1 MLDAI
6 ERDLSSGAPPS
17 AVRQHVEQRV
27 THWLQERS
35 DAADPPVFLA
45 LLTEAELLE
54 RLGTIHR
61 YRLLRPEQLQEMGI
75 RVGRELVLE
84 LDPGWKD
91 PHFPTIEH
99 PAVQEMWEE
108 LINEAQATVQLK
120 VHEEPP
126 NTLQKTRRPGDK
138 DPPFLRWI
146 AVHDDQPLIFVE
158 DPRAHIPKQGWLHP
172 VLPGDDALLKRKRI
186 FTTFAG
192 NHPALDSHL
201 ERPAPR
207 RPFQGND
214 VARDDLEEAI
224 LGSRGVFVVQGPP
237 GTGKTHLATEVV
249 IRYLAREP
257 AGRVLVCSKEHFA
270 LGHIRKKITSGLERA
285 EVPFRA
291 YRSVSLARMSRRGV
305 DLTDPWLGGNAA
317 RELGSRG
324 WREDARGWLPWQ
336 AATADDHDGR
346 LDSLARD
353 SATVFFCTTMD
364 ASMVEF
370 LGTESFDLVI
380 VEEAGKCYPSE
391 ILHAI
396 CLGRTALL
404 IGDHLQLPPYQER
417 RTKEAV
423 EAWTEVIRNTRDNRF
438 YETAQRRFGRVL
450 GDMLHLSRSR
460 PPLEDDEVG
469 WLRTF
474 MFLWE
479 RAPDRFRLQE
489 QFRME
494 EPLSDLVGSVFY
506 GEPFVHRKGELVQQ
520 GLIPANPLGSLL
532 PEALDLPLLWV
543 DTPHTSE
550 EPDAGEDQRKTG
562 VRDNQ
567 FELDL
572 IATYLRRLRPD
583 GDSDFVILTPY
594 RAQKKL
600 LSESD
605 AIQKACARL
614 TKRPAQEIV
623 RTTDEY
629 QGREAELTILSLV
642 RNNAQGARAWGF
654 MTELERLNVMFSRA
668 RFRQVV
674 VGCGAHIDR
683 HAAEAPWLA
692 DVWLA
697 YQRATDAGTARIIT
711 PRDLRRG

>member
-1 MLDAI
+1 M
-6 ERDLSSGAPPS
+6 
-17 AVRQHVEQRV
+17 
-27 THWLQERS
+27 
-35 DAADPPVFLA
+35 LA

-61 YRLLRPEQLQEMGI
+61 YRVLRRTEVEEMGL

-84 LDPGWKD
+84 VDPGWKD
-91 PHFPTIEH
+91 PHFPTVER
-99 PAVQEMWEE
+99 PAVQELWDE
-108 LINEAQATVQLK
+108 LVNESQATIQLK
-120 VHEEPP
+120 LHKDPP
-126 NTLQKTRRPGDK
+126 NTLRKTKTKRGED

-146 AVHDDQPLIFVE
+146 GVHDDQPLVFVQ
-158 DPRAHIPKQGWLHP
+158 DPREHFPKSGWFNP

-186 FTTFAG
+186 FTAFSG
-192 NHPALDSHL
+192 DHPALDSHL
-201 ERPAPR
+201 EQPAPR
-207 RPFQGND
+207 RPFEAND
-214 VARDDLEEAI
+214 VARDDLEDTI
-224 LGSRGVFVVQGPP
+224 LGTRGVFVVQGPP

-249 IRYLAREP
+249 TRYLARQP

-270 LGHIRKKITSGLERA
+270 LGHIRKKITSALEESGA
-285 EVPFRA
+285 PFRA
-291 YRSVSLARMSRRGV
+291 YRSVSLARMSRKGV
-305 DLTDPWLGGNAA
+305 DLSDPWLGGNAA
-317 RELGSRG
+317 RELGART
-324 WREDARGWLPWQ
+324 WRDDARGWLPWQ

-353 SATVFFCTTMD
+353 SAAVFFCTTMD
-364 ASMVEF
+364 AAMLEF

-417 RTKEAV
+417 RTREAV
-423 EAWTEVIRNTRDNRF
+423 EAWTEAIRQTRGDRF
-438 YETAQRRFGRVL
+438 FQSAKARFGEVL
-450 GDMLHLSRSR
+450 ERMLHFSRSR
-460 PPLEDDEVG
+460 PPLEDDEIS

-479 RAPDRFRLQE
+479 RTPERFRLQE

-506 GEPFVHRKGELVQQ
+506 GEPFVHRKGELVAR
-520 GLIPANPLGSLL
+520 GLIPARPLGDLL
-532 PEALDLPLLWV
+532 PEALDVPLLWI

-550 EPDAGEDQRKTG
+550 EPDAGEDQAKVG

-572 IATYLRRLRPD
+572 IVDYLRRLRPD
-583 GDSDFVILTPY
+583 GDADFVILTPY

-600 LSESD
+600 LIESA
-605 AIQKACARL
+605 AIQTACARL
-614 TKRPAQEIV
+614 TKRPVHEIA

-697 YQRATDAGTARIIT
+697 YQRSAEAGTARIIA
-711 PRDLRRG
+711 PRELRRG